1 MASAFQGCVE
11 AVTEHL
17 AQCQDQISISSL
29 LCRLCIAF
37 FLPVGEKIAERYFNS
52 FFFFLCHIVTVG
64 EAKLCESLVVNIYF
78 WFCASLEYLRTA
90 LVTFPICHM
99 PLFLLF
105 TFLFSASLASSSK
118 RNGYNG
124 EAKNLSYKGIP
135 PGCFY
140 AQIHHSLSSQGV
152 RD

>member
-52 FFFFLCHIVTVG
+52 FFFF
-64 EAKLCESLVVNIYF
+64 
-78 WFCASLEYLRTA
+78 
-90 LVTFPICHM
+90 
-99 PLFLLF
+99 
-105 TFLFSASLASSSK
+105 
-118 RNGYNG
+118 
-124 EAKNLSYKGIP
+124 
-135 PGCFY
+135 FY
-140 AQIHHSLSSQGV
+140 ATLLLQVRQSYANLLSLTFISGFVHLQSILELLQSPSRYATRLCSSCSLFFSLPPQPQAV
-152 RD
+152 RGMGITEKLKISHIKGSLLAVFMLRFTILYLHRE